1 MFLDILCQLSLKA
14 RTVHLGSMG
23 DTYIFCCKQVGCLV
37 RCSQLGCMYSQRI
50 SVDLG
55 NKLVAVQHESL
66 ASGLVR
72 DTSWEGS
79 QLLTDTD
86 PLADSLHPFNS
97 FLACIDLP
105 LTIPLK

>member
-1 MFLDILCQLSLKA
+1 
-14 RTVHLGSMG
+14 
-23 DTYIFCCKQVGCLV
+23 
-37 RCSQLGCMYSQRI
+37 MYSQRI